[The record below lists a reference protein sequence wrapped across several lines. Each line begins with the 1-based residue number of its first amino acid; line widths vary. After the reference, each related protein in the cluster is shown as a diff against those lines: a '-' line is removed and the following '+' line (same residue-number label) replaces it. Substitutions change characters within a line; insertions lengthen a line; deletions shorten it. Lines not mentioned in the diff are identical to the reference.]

1 MGEKAKSIG
10 EKLEGFGEKL
20 FDGFGWHEIT
30 RDLEITCRKSTHKNP
45 TGGSKKTH
53 GVDLLHLVNDPYL
66 GKKIGIVTECK
77 NRQWSGITL
86 STIQQ
91 WLNELV
97 NTIECTKNSNEIKE
111 LDICA
116 ANINTGILLI
126 NSNDGNFEN
135 DRFYEYLSKLQISNK
150 RDPINIYISGNDRIE
165 QWHALRKKIDEYKL
179 QYKQGNFKFVYPSID
194 NSKRSE
200 EDYIVVTHLFSKYIF
215 AVHNYYI
222 EENSNNPGM
231 PNMIAKRRYIVFSFD
246 KHTKES
252 FKYLCSMFKYFQFEE
267 GQEYLFCFYP
277 HSAVDVEYINN
288 NFKKSIKDINGKE
301 VLDMNK
307 VHIDFLENSSISPVD
322 YFKRG

>member
-20 FDGFGWHEIT
+20 FEGFGWQEIT
-30 RDLEITCRKSTHKNP
+30 RDLEIKCKKSTHKNAN
-45 TGGSKKTH
+45 GGSKQTH
-53 GVDLLHLVNDPYL
+53 GVDLLHLVDDPYL
-66 GKKIGIVTECK
+66 GRTIGVITECK
-77 NRQWSGITL
+77 NRQWSGIPL

-91 WLNELV
+91 WLGELV

-111 LDICA
+111 LDICS

-126 NSNDGNFEN
+126 NCNDGKFEK
-135 DRFYEYLSKLQISNK
+135 DKFYEYLSKLTISNK

-165 QWHALRKKIDEYKL
+165 QWHALRKKIEEYRFK
-179 QYKQGNFKFVYPSID
+179 YKQGSFKLVYPSID

-222 EENSNNPGM
+222 GENSHNPGM
-231 PNMIAKRRYIVFSFD
+231 PNMIARRRYVIFSFD

-277 HSAVDVEYINN
+277 NSADDIEYINN
-288 NFKKSIKDINGKE
+288 NFKKSLRNINGKE
-301 VLDMNK
+301 ILDENK
-307 VHIDFLENSSISPVD
+307 INIDFLENISINPVD
-322 YFKRG
+322 YCKRG